1 MCLLLKKETVSLS
14 FFLIASV
21 NLVSAAGEIWIDYQ
35 SNQLPI
41 RCDGTNIYGQMFFK
55 GCLLPNCVVD
65 PTLIRMTV
73 EDYRGDIVRTA
84 ETPFIR
90 PDLTPFLLHNYF
102 SLRPGEE
109 CENIKFEL
117 FRKFDALSRPGIQC
131 KFSFTS

>member
-1 MCLLLKKETVSLS
+1 MLVAEKKAVSLS
-14 FFLIASV
+14 FFLTASV
-21 NLVSAAGEIWIDYQ
+21 NIVSAAGEIWIDYQ

-41 RCDGTNIYGQMFFK
+41 RCDGTNIYGQMFFQ

-73 EDYRGDIVRTA
+73 EDHHGDIVRTA

-90 PDLTPFLLHNYF
+90 PDLTPFLLHNYL

-109 CENIKFEL
+109 CQNVEFEYL
-117 FRKFDALSRPGIQC
+117 RMFDTLPRPGIYC